1 MKLHQR
7 IRRDQAR
14 HTDDWLITYAD
25 TITLLLCLFVVIL
38 SVKTGGQGLA
48 RDQAASV
55 KSMTAPDDIFAR
67 DPTFQAPVCIADPGA
82 AETPVAPINI
92 VPEPISGLWRVAGF
106 DAGLGEPPVLDDPFV
121 PQFADAP
128 PTSLPAIADHLKS
141 QGAAVVAR
149 QGDRITTLQ
158 IASAAFFGSGDA
170 ALSGT
175 GKSILLDVASRL
187 KSNEFAAY
195 HITIEGHTD
204 DTPIRTVL
212 FQSNWELSSAR
223 AAAVV
228 RFFLEQGIAAERLT
242 AAGYADTFP
251 LAANRNGDGTIIPE
265 NQAKNRRVL
274 IRLEK
279 IDKAERSAMPGR

>member
-7 IRRDQAR
+7 IRREQAG

-48 RDQAASV
+48 RDQAAPV
-55 KSMTAPDDIFAR
+55 KSVTAPDDIFAR
-67 DPTFQAPVCIADPGA
+67 DPTVQVPVCIAEPGA
-82 AETPVAPINI
+82 AKNSVAPMII
-92 VPEPISGLWRVAGF
+92 EPEPISEERRVAGS
-106 DAGLGEPPVLDDPFV
+106 DAGIGEPLLLDDAFV
-121 PQFADAP
+121 PRSADAP
-128 PTSLPAIADHLKS
+128 PTSLPAIVDHLKS

-158 IASAAFFGSGDA
+158 IGSAAFFGSGDA

-175 GKSILLDVASRL
+175 GKSILLDVVGRL

-195 HITIEGHTD
+195 HITVEGHTD
-204 DTPIRTVL
+204 DMPIRTVQ
-212 FQSNWELSSAR
+212 FQSNWELSTAR

-251 LAANRNGDGTIIPE
+251 VAPDRNGDGTINPE

-279 IDKAERSAMPGR
+279 TDKAEPSAMSGR